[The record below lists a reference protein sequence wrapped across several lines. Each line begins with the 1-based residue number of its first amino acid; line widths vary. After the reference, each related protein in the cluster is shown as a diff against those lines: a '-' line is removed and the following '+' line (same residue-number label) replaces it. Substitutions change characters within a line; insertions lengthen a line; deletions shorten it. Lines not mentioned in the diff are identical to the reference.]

1 MSDITPKRSSSAN
14 IIASLPPGK
23 LKITIKNCFLNI
35 PIKKPYVTI
44 TLGDQ
49 YHKTSISEYPEG
61 AWNEGFELKITYHN
75 QLFDTIQLDLYDSN
89 TFFIDKHVGRAEI
102 RLRNLE
108 NMPDVF
114 TSYYEVFEKRLS
126 MSATS
131 QVSRKMTS
139 GVGAIQAEIA
149 YQYRSSLKQYANDGD
164 HLSPAVEFSEM
175 NWLID
180 QQKRAM
186 SSTSLDNIQQ
196 ESKDVDMEMIAEF
209 NRDLKS
215 QRDNKDIEFR
225 KIEQNGRYHDTDEDY
240 PDDSTEDEDEELDEK
255 RDRSATEK
263 ANRRPLTYS
272 VSRASSTFRT
282 DASPTEKHEDQ
293 SGGIL
298 ETVSSFFGYSTPKTN
313 PNQTQKSQLLATDD
327 DTLKSFPLLDTIGSW
342 TMAKETNQVFRAIG
356 KIIVAFGQGFE
367 LSNLQILSGFNVVE
381 KFYNDL
387 PRERTWDLVEDITEI
402 EMASYMWRYAI
413 ASYGWKG
420 LNFIGKGNGY
430 ISDAVR
436 SQSDALSICE
446 HLGIPKEDLL
456 AYELRTGAAFR
467 PSYYIARDRK
477 LNAIVLSIRGTMS
490 TFDTM
495 TDLVCE
501 YEPWKGGLV
510 HKGMKSSANWFF
522 RNIAPKLIAYVNKHS
537 TTSLYIVG
545 HSLGASTAAILTI
558 MLQDFIKEFRK
569 GKDKDF
575 SIYSFGYAP
584 ACGLSLNLANQY
596 KDQIQSIVF
605 ADDFVSKLSYGS
617 MMDVKELIIAGA
629 EAAQDLGFGQLIWP
643 TEVDSEAW
651 KKAFEKV
658 AECRK
663 RCLESMSNPRLYVAG
678 KVYQFW
684 LDPIPNNESRI
695 VVERT
700 TPEKV
705 STELII
711 RMSIV
716 LDHLPTN
723 FDVAF
728 KRALES
734 LKTAKKDGKDE
745 VTDENNAVS
754 LEDNKER
761 PSARDDLYESVAEI
775 GLKGTTE
782 RKGGQGNVLGHGERR

>member
-1 MSDITPKRSSSAN
+1 MSTIPPQPTLVRKNTPPLS
-14 IIASLPPGK
+14 PGR
-23 LKITIKNCFLNI
+23 LRITIKNCFLNV
-35 PIKKPYVTI
+35 PVKKPYITI

-49 YHKTSISEYPEG
+49 YHKTSISEYSEG
-61 AWNEGFELKITYHN
+61 AWNEGFELKVTYHN

-89 TFFIDKHVGRAEI
+89 TFFLDKHIGRAEI

-108 NMPDVF
+108 GMPDIF

-126 MSATS
+126 LGATS

-149 YQYRSSLKQYANDGD
+149 YHYRTSTKLSPTDVDRSS
-164 HLSPAVEFSEM
+164 PAMDFSEM

-180 QQKRAM
+180 QHKRAL
-186 SSTSLDNIQQ
+186 SSSSLDN
-196 ESKDVDMEMIAEF
+196 VDTNQNQNASDSEMIAEF
-209 NRDLKS
+209 NRHLKS
-215 QRDNKDIEFR
+215 QRDNEHIQFR
-225 KIEQNGRYHDTDEDY
+225 KIEQHGNYTDTDQDY
-240 PDDSTEDEDEELDEK
+240 PDDSTEEEQEELT
-255 RDRSATEK
+255 TENIK
-263 ANRRPLTYS
+263 RPLTYS
-272 VSRASSTFRT
+272 VSRASSSTVKIDDLPPSENINT
-282 DASPTEKHEDQ
+282 
-293 SGGIL
+293 GGIL
-298 ETVSSFFGYSTPKTN
+298 DTVSSFFGYTKE
-313 PNQTQKSQLLATDD
+313 NQTKTSRKELLVPDD

-356 KIIVAFGQGFE
+356 KLLIAFGQGFE
-367 LSNLQILSGFNVVE
+367 LSNLQILAGFNVVE
-381 KFYNDL
+381 KFYSDL
-387 PRERTWDLVEDITEI
+387 PRERTWDLVEDMSEV

-446 HLGIPKEDLL
+446 HLQIPKEDLL

-522 RNIAPKLIAYVNKHS
+522 RNVAPKLIVYINKHS

-558 MLQDFIKEFRK
+558 MLQDYIKEFRK
-569 GKDKDF
+569 GTDKEF
-575 SIYSFGYAP
+575 SIHSFGYAP
-584 ACGLSLNLANQY
+584 ACGLSLNLANKY

-629 EAAQDLGFGQLIWP
+629 EAAKDLGFGQLIWS
-643 TEVDSEAW
+643 TEVDNEAW
-651 KKAFEKV
+651 KKAFERIS
-658 AECRK
+658 ECRK
-663 RCLESMSNPRLYVAG
+663 RCLETMSNPR
-678 KVYQFW
+678 
-684 LDPIPNNESRI
+684 
-695 VVERT
+695 
-700 TPEKV
+700 V
-705 STELII
+705 SIT
-711 RMSIV
+711 
-716 LDHLPTN
+716 
-723 FDVAF
+723 
-728 KRALES
+728 
-734 LKTAKKDGKDE
+734 LKC
-745 VTDENNAVS
+745 
-754 LEDNKER
+754 
-761 PSARDDLYESVAEI
+761 
-775 GLKGTTE
+775 
-782 RKGGQGNVLGHGERR
+782 

>member
-1 MSDITPKRSSSAN
+1 MNDITQRRSSTARS
-14 IIASLPPGK
+14 IATLPPGK
-23 LKITIKNCFLNI
+23 LRITIKNCFLNI

-49 YHKTSISEYPEG
+49 YHKTSVSEYPEG

-108 NMPDVF
+108 SMPDIF
-114 TSYYEVFEKRLS
+114 TSYYEVFEKKLS
-126 MSATS
+126 MGATS

-149 YQYRSSLKQYANDGD
+149 YHYRSSLKQHSNDGD

-180 QQKRAM
+180 QQQRAL
-186 SSTSLDNIQQ
+186 SSNSLDNIDVSAQQ
-196 ESKDVDMEMIAEF
+196 DSRAVDLQMIADF

-215 QRDNKDIEFR
+215 QRDNEDIEFQ
-225 KIEQNGRYHDTDEDY
+225 KIEQNSRHHDTEEDY
-240 PDDSTEDEDEELDEK
+240 PDDSTEDEVEDELDEK
-255 RDRSATEK
+255 QEDGSTAGKAT
-263 ANRRPLTYS
+263 RRPLTYS
-272 VSRASSTFRT
+272 VSRASSTFKA
-282 DASPTEKHEDQ
+282 DASPTEKKDDQ
-293 SGGIL
+293 SGGFL
-298 ETVSSFFGYSTPKTN
+298 ETVSSFFGYSAPKTN
-313 PNQTQKSQLLATDD
+313 HNQTEKNQLLTPDD

-387 PRERTWDLVEDITEI
+387 PRERTWDLVEDISEI

-629 EAAQDLGFGQLIWP
+629 EAAKDLGFGQLIWP

-651 KKAFEKV
+651 KKAFEKI

-663 RCLESMSNPRLYVAG
+663 RCLESMSNPR
-678 KVYQFW
+678 
-684 LDPIPNNESRI
+684 
-695 VVERT
+695 
-700 TPEKV
+700 
-705 STELII
+705 
-711 RMSIV
+711 
-716 LDHLPTN
+716 
-723 FDVAF
+723 
-728 KRALES
+728 
-734 LKTAKKDGKDE
+734 
-745 VTDENNAVS
+745 VS
-754 LEDNKER
+754 L
-761 PSARDDLYESVAEI
+761 LF
-775 GLKGTTE
+775 
-782 RKGGQGNVLGHGERR
+782 VLQKSKNCKALSSNCRLLNSSM